1 MQPPGPP
8 RPFRGAQYDKDMFTF
23 LPVQLKRDGL
33 VESPRKRKLTSS
45 DHQIIA
51 PAPNLMHGV
60 SGISDSKSSTP
71 VLGPRESSQG
81 YSDHSQYWDQ
91 SDYVAKRQL
100 KSPNHKAPSPSFS
113 LPEGCTRKTL
123 KLLPSGT
130 ENFNQHNNC
139 EPNLN
144 LATNKGSNWS
154 PVVTEAFSQHQN
166 HAQVTTPITLDW
178 QPPIVRDSYQHE
190 IRESNAI
197 VVTQNTSNWQH
208 GNYEP
213 NAHAATHKESSGP
226 PSESQNLNHYNNCK
240 SDAHVARESIVI
252 HPQEILSYAHQTP
265 VKPRA
270 MAPDLYE
277 QASKI
282 SGESQRLSQTVLEP
296 GAVGLDVKGY
306 CEEETYKVNCPNNVK
321 DYGDAGGFAGLD
333 SAEAYKVGS
342 FSNVKQSETDSNKV
356 SGNNVS
362 TSVYN
367 LQNETNNL
375 LNVLKLL
382 SAASGV
388 GLPDN
393 DDGNVQGSGHDVKM
407 MKSPSGSTIQN
418 QNHLSADTNLS
429 KNPDDV
435 PVLKN
440 PAAIGEK
447 ACAKL
452 DSKSK
457 SENGPS
463 AFAEKLWDGTVKLS
477 TSVSVSVVAFFK
489 SGEKMQDLSWSE
501 SVEVRG
507 KVRLE
512 AFEKYVQDLPRS
524 RSRGLMVMSLC
535 CKEGSSDA
543 GHKGMKEVA
552 KKYKEG
558 KRVGFAKLSTD
569 VDLYICPHSDAIIT
583 ILAKHGFFKGMAAI
597 KDKSDP
603 LIGCAVWKKNSSAPA
618 TKTAEGNAPPL
629 GQTSKEVATS
639 EKSQI
644 LIEGVQNSR
653 RDNSPEL
660 LPSPQVNQAKQTI
673 VTENLTSVSGASS
686 KLSEFNTD
694 VEPNNPIPPMPPVSS
709 KQPADISDD
718 DDLPEFDFR
727 ATVSQALVN
736 NTSAVAA
743 PTSAELKSIEM
754 NSECSTVSVSVP
766 DSQFQQGVE
775 KYSEAPNQSFPSTQE
790 HNQIGNFQGPALQN
804 MGQQHFLYQ
813 GLVLQNTNQ
822 YSEAHKPSFPTQDQN
837 QTGQSHGSAPLNMGQ
852 QSETKIPSLSVQ
864 EQKPMEKGAAGSKPR
879 NLFDD
884 EDMPEWCPPD
894 FLKKREE
901 ANKKTG
907 SSFSFSKPKVAGSG
921 FANLASGCLFPLPP
935 PPPPPPLTH
944 MQLESKSHPT
954 APHLPNP
961 GSNGFL
967 HDISTA
973 KSSQMQFKE
982 RDYCSTPHVP
992 PPPPVGIPATNNFMH
1007 HSPAAPAT
1015 QMQFRDK
1022 NPAAISSQIHF
1033 NERECRSA
1041 PHAPPPP
1048 PIGNP
1053 ATNNLMHHSPA
1064 APLSQM
1070 HFRDNNPAALSSQMQ
1085 FNEREYLGPRVPPPP
1100 VNNPYQAANNFMHHN
1115 PVAQSTQ
1122 MQFGDTN
1129 FPPAPHP
1136 PPYIDKPTNNGAIHQ
1151 NPSFPP
1157 GFAPSPAFRPCFD
1170 QPGMTNP
1177 IHPHIRST
1185 RP

>member
-23 LPVQLKRDGL
+23 LPAQLKRDVL

-91 SDYVAKRQL
+91 SDYAAKRRLQ
-100 KSPNHKAPSPSFS
+100 SPNHKAPSPSFS
-113 LPEGCTRKTL
+113 LPEGCTHKTL
-123 KLLPSGT
+123 KLPPSGT
-130 ENFNQHNNC
+130 GNFNQHNNC

-144 LATNKGSNWS
+144 LASNKGSNWS

-213 NAHAATHKESSGP
+213 NAHAATHKKSSGP
-226 PSESQNLNHYNNCK
+226 PSESQNLNHYNNCE

-252 HPQEILSYAHQTP
+252 HPQEIFSYAHQTP
-265 VKPRA
+265 LKPRA
-270 MAPDLYE
+270 MASDLHE

-282 SGESQRLSQTVLEP
+282 SGESQRLPQTVFEP
-296 GAVGLDVKGY
+296 GAVGLDVKGR

-321 DYGDAGGFAGLD
+321 EYRDAGGFSGLD

-342 FSNVKQSETDSNKV
+342 FSNVKQSETDNNKA

-393 DDGNVQGSGHDVKM
+393 NDGNVQGSGNDVKI

-429 KNPDDV
+429 KNPDDA
-435 PVLKN
+435 PALKN
-440 PAAIGEK
+440 PAANVK
-447 ACAKL
+447 LACAYL

-477 TSVSVSVVAFFK
+477 TSVSVSVIAFFK
-489 SGEKMQDLSWSE
+489 SGEKMQDFSWSE
-501 SVEVRG
+501 FVEVRG

-618 TKTAEGNAPPL
+618 TKTVEGNAPPS

-639 EKSQI
+639 EKSQN
-644 LIEGVQNSR
+644 LIEVVQNGR
-653 RDNSPEL
+653 RDKSPEL
-660 LPSPQVNQAKQTI
+660 LPSPQVNQTKQSI
-673 VTENLTSVSGASS
+673 VTENLTSVSGTSS
-686 KLSEFNTD
+686 KLSEFKTD
-694 VEPNNPIPPMPPVSS
+694 VEPNNPIPPIPPVSS
-709 KQPADISDD
+709 KQPANNSDD

-727 ATVSQALVN
+727 ATVSQASVN

-743 PTSAELKSIEM
+743 PTSSELK
-754 NSECSTVSVSVP
+754 SECSTASVPVP
-766 DSQFQQGVE
+766 DSQFQQCVE
-775 KYSEAPNQSFPSTQE
+775 KYSEVPNQSFPPTQE
-790 HNQIGNFQGPALQN
+790 HNHIGHFQGPAPQN

-813 GLVLQNTNQ
+813 GLAPQHVNQ
-822 YSEAHKPSFPTQDQN
+822 YPEAHKPSFPTQDQN
-837 QTGQSHGSAPLNMGQ
+837 QTGQLQGSAPLNMGQ
-852 QSETKIPSLSVQ
+852 QSEMKIPSLSVQ

-879 NLFDD
+879 NLFDN

-907 SSFSFSKPKVAGSG
+907 SSFSHSKPKVAGSG
-921 FANLASGCLFPLPP
+921 FANLTSGC
-935 PPPPPPLTH
+935 T
-944 MQLESKSHPT
+944 
-954 APHLPNP
+954 
-961 GSNGFL
+961 NGFSY
-967 HDISTA
+967 DSSTA

-992 PPPPVGIPATNNFMH
+992 PPPPVGISATNNFMH
-1007 HSPAAPAT
+1007 HIPAAPTT

-1022 NPAAISSQIHF
+1022 NPAAISSQMHF

-1070 HFRDNNPAALSSQMQ
+1070 HFRDNNPSALSSQTQ
-1085 FNEREYLGPRVPPPP
+1085 FNEREYLAPRVPPPP
-1100 VNNPYQAANNFMHHN
+1100 VNNPYQAANNFVHHN
-1115 PVAQSTQ
+1115 PVARSTQ
-1122 MQFGDTN
+1122 MQFGDAN
-1129 FPPAPHP
+1129 FSPAPRP
-1136 PPYIDKPTNNGAIHQ
+1136 PPYIDKPTNNGATHQ
-1151 NPSFPP
+1151 NPAFPP

-1170 QPGMTNP
+1170 QP
-1177 IHPHIRST
+1177 
-1185 RP
+1185 